1 MAACILLSRRFFPV
15 IETLPQY
22 ARPAKQQS
30 GLSSAQ
36 DAQTHFAIFK
46 SIHVDADAGRISRA
60 LTEPEYLEAWI
71 SIPGAA
77 PGSYTRV
84 SSRDNGY
91 RLDHYSA
98 HSFAHRSTFTIESSF
113 HFFHLRKIRLLWHK
127 TSNTSRAESVVDFRV
142 RGNFASS
149 VVELRHT
156 ALASADEHA
165 WHEALWRHS
174 LQKLAL
180 LFGSA

>member
-1 MAACILLSRRFFPV
+1 M
-15 IETLPQY
+15 IEMSLQSP
-22 ARPAKQQS
+22 RPTVQQS
-30 GLSSAQ
+30 GLSLVP
-36 DAQTHFAIFK
+36 DPQTPFAIFK

-77 PGSYTRV
+77 PGSFTRA
-84 SSRDNGY
+84 SSQDNGY

-98 HSFAHRSTFTIESSF
+98 HSFAHRSALTIKSSF
-113 HFFHLRKIRLLWHK
+113 HFCHLRKIRLLWHK
-127 TSNTSRAESVVDFRV
+127 TSNALCAESVVDFRL

-180 LFGSA
+180 LFGTA

>member
-1 MAACILLSRRFFPV
+1 V
-15 IETLPQY
+15 IETSLLSS
-22 ARPAKQQS
+22 RPVVQQS
-30 GLSSAQ
+30 GPRLAPHPQ
-36 DAQTHFAIFK
+36 AHFAIFK

-77 PGSYTRV
+77 PGSFTRA
-84 SSRDNGY
+84 SSQDNGY
-91 RLDHYSA
+91 RLDHYSTRCSG
-98 HSFAHRSTFTIESSF
+98 HYFAHRSALTIEGSF
-113 HFFHLRKIRLLWHK
+113 HFCHLRKIRLLWHK
-127 TSNTSRAESVVDFRV
+127 TSNSLCAESVVDFRL

-165 WHEALWRHS
+165 WHEALWRSS